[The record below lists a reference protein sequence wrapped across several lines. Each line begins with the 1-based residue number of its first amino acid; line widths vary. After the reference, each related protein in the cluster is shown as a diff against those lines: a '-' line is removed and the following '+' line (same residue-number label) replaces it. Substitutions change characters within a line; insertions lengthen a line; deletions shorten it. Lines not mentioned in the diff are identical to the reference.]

1 MKLGLLFNITAAE
14 RQQLAA
20 LPDLEVLDL
29 PTANTDPKSWLD
41 VDIIYGWDAFG
52 DQLLQLPNNH
62 LKWIQSIS
70 AGIDYMPLAAI
81 KQQDILLTNT
91 SGIHAEPIA
100 EFVLGY
106 LLAFARGILASTQA
120 QGQHRWVSDQLRGQV
135 FNLSHNTIAIF
146 GTGHIGTR
154 IAHYCHSFGMTTIG
168 FNTAG
173 HATPEFDATFA
184 SGANPPALQSAKFI
198 VNTLPLTAKTEAFFD
213 QAFFDQLTGHPL
225 FINVGR
231 GPSVDTA
238 ALQAALTQQQLA
250 GAVLDVLPDEPLA
263 PDSPLWDQPN
273 LWISPH
279 ISGGFA
285 DYGAAAFAILFKNLQ
300 AYLADGQLTMN
311 QVDLDKGY

>member
-1 MKLGLLFNITAAE
+1 M
-14 RQQLAA
+14 
-20 LPDLEVLDL
+20 
-29 PTANTDPKSWLD
+29 
-41 VDIIYGWDAFG
+41 DIIYGWNTFG
-52 DQLLQLPNNH
+52 DQLLQLPHNH

-81 KQQDILLTNT
+81 KQQGILLTNT

-106 LLAFARGILASTQA
+106 LLAFSRGILASTQA
-120 QGQHRWVSDQLRGQV
+120 QQQHRWVSDALRDQV
-135 FNLSHNTIAIF
+135 FNLSHSTIAIF

-154 IAHYCHSFGMTTIG
+154 IAHYCHSFAMTTIG

-173 HATPEFDATFA
+173 HSAPEFDATFA
-184 SGANPPALQSAKFI
+184 AGANPSALQSAKFI
-198 VNTLPLTAKTEAFFD
+198 VNALPLTAKTTGFFE
-213 QAFFDQLTGHPL
+213 QSFFEQLTGQPL

-238 ALQAALTQQQLA
+238 ALRGALDQHKLA

-263 PDSPLWDQPN
+263 PDATLWDQPN
-273 LWISPH
+273 LWLSPH
-279 ISGGFA
+279 ISGGFE

-300 AYLADGQLTMN
+300 AYLADGQLIMN